1 MKAKLLFL
9 LLSVLSLCIPLAA
22 QTYTFDFSIDDQQFE
37 GGVSDFGVNQS
48 QQHQFTFDNRPLPSP
63 LNTQQNAQ
71 YMSGF
76 NPTADLFMYI
86 KKKIPGLQPGTMYQA
101 IFNIEFASIY
111 PTNAIGIGGPPG
123 EGVTMKAGL
132 TQIEPDT
139 MINDEDGYVAMNI
152 DKGNQSTPGADMDT
166 IGHVG
171 VNDTT
176 TVYTLKTNS
185 NIGHPFIFTSDD
197 LGEGWF
203 ILGTD
208 SGFEGQT
215 SLYMTNITIE
225 FTPVTDVED
234 EVEPDDISIYPNPSS
249 GEIYIS
255 AAKGE

>member
-1 MKAKLLFL
+1 NRSASLF
-9 LLSVLSLCIPLAA
+9 I
-22 QTYTFDFSIDDQQFE
+22 
-37 GGVSDFGVNQS
+37 
-48 QQHQFTFDNRPLPSP
+48 
-63 LNTQQNAQ
+63 
-71 YMSGF
+71 
-76 NPTADLFMYI
+76 YI
-86 KKKIPGLQPGTMYQA
+86 KKNITALHPGTMYQA
-101 IFNIEFASIY
+101 IFHIEFASIY

-139 MINDEDGYVAMNI
+139 IIDKGNAYVAMNI

-166 IGHVG
+166 IGHGG

-203 ILGTD
+203 SLGAD

-215 SLYMTNITIE
+215 SLYM
-225 FTPVTDVED
+225 
-234 EVEPDDISIYPNPSS
+234 
-249 GEIYIS
+249 
-255 AAKGE
+255 